1 MFMIYTAVDIESQ
14 IGIYNCD
21 NKSKENSSS
30 KASINDEGDPDNGLD
45 FEK

>member
-14 IGIYNCD
+14 MGIDNSE
-21 NKSKENSSS
+21 NKSKENSFS
-30 KASINDEGDPDNGLD
+30 KASINDDGDPDDGLD

>member
-14 IGIYNCD
+14 MGID
-21 NKSKENSSS
+21 NSDLKSKENSLS
-30 KASINDEGDPDNGLD
+30 KASINEDGDPDDRLD